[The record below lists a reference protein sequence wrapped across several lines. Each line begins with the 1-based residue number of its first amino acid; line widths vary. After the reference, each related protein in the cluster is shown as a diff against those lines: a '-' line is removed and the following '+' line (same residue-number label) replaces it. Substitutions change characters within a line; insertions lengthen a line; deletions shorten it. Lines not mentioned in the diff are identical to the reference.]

1 MPDPWV
7 PSQLHKKKKK
17 KKKTPTE
24 NNSNVSEG
32 MNR

>member
-17 KKKTPTE
+17 KTPSE
-24 NNSNVSEG
+24 NNSNVSER